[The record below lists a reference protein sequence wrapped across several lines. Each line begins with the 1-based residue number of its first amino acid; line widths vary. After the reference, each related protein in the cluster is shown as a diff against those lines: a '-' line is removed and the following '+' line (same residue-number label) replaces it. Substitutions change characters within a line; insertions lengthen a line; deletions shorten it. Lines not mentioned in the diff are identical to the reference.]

1 LIITRS
7 NQVFLDA
14 QVTLDQLSL
23 NQYATITAIDWSRLG
38 IREGRRMRELG
49 FETGEE
55 VEAIHSSGWFSR
67 DPIACRIGR
76 MTVAIRKA
84 HAAAVSVEPRL

>member
-1 LIITRS
+1 M
-7 NQVFLDA
+7 A
-14 QVTLDQLSL
+14 QTLDQLPL
-23 NQYATITAIDWSRLG
+23 NQSATITAIDWAALDA
-38 IREGRRMRELG
+38 REARRMRELG

-55 VEAIHSSGWFSR
+55 VEPIHGSGWFNR

-84 HAAAVSVEPRL
+84 HAAAISVAPLP

>member
-1 LIITRS
+1 VKPTS
-7 NQVFLDA
+7 
-14 QVTLDQLSL
+14 VTLDQIPL
-23 NQYATITAIDWSRLG
+23 NQCVLITAIDWSQLQP
-38 IREGRRMRELG
+38 REARRMRELG

-55 VEAIHSSGWFSR
+55 VEAIHGSGWFSR

-84 HAAAVSVEPRL
+84 HAAAISVEPLI